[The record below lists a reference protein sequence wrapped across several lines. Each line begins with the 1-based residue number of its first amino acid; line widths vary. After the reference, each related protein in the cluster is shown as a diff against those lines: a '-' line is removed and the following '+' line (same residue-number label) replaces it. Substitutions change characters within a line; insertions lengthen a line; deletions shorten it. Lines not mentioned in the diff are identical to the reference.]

1 MTDIKWEGPTQAYI
15 NDGTLG
21 SLTTTLNSLAI
32 NTTDLAATAINNE
45 TNLCTFMDLELT
57 LASLDL
63 SGQTAPNVTIYLIES
78 IDGGT
83 DFDTASDAVSADAS
97 IPPADKIIAII
108 GLRPGTGAEAKTAVK
123 SMIPIPPGRFKLMVR
138 NTTGVQFA
146 ASGNILAY
154 RTYNI
159 QSV

>member
-1 MTDIKWEGPTQAYI
+1 MADIKWEGATVSYV
-15 NDGTLG
+15 NY
-21 SLTTTLNSLAI
+21 LTTELNSLANDAI
-32 NTTDLAATAINNE
+32 EAGGAAIVNE

-63 SGQTAPNVTIYLIES
+63 SAQSSPSVVIYLIES

-83 DFDTASDAVSADAS
+83 DFDTVTDAVTADAS
-97 IPPADKIIAII
+97 MPPGDKICTVM
-108 GLRPGTGAEAKTAVK
+108 GVRPGTGAEAKLAVK
-123 SMIPIPPGRFKLMVR
+123 STIPIPPGRFKLCPR
-138 NTTGVQFA
+138 NKTGAALA

-154 RTYNI
+154 RTYNA